1 MPYSIFIVNSAPGCS
16 LPDDS
21 SVISDVVT
29 NLKSFHATGGM
40 LKRRRLQRKQL
51 HGQKWQ
57 ELQRGISSFGIL
69 HAQVTQ
75 LRNLYTC
82 SVKKKKKA
90 PVLTINRKQSYK
102 KKENLWTHKA
112 TKEAG
117 IFLFTVSIFYTHI
130 FIQRLHAI
138 SIVSIQ
144 MAGRMLM
151 LLFSFGSLALHC

>member
-1 MPYSIFIVNSAPGCS
+1 MEKELKLYARVCFSSLLHQKSEGGDLFCSVSRKKMPYSIFIVNSAPGCS

-29 NLKSFHATGGM
+29 NLKSFHATGDM

-51 HGQKWQ
+51 RGQKWQ

-82 SVKKKKKA
+82 SVKKKKSTS
-90 PVLTINRKQSYK
+90 VD
-102 KKENLWTHKA
+102 HK
-112 TKEAG
+112 
-117 IFLFTVSIFYTHI
+117 
-130 FIQRLHAI
+130 
-138 SIVSIQ
+138 
-144 MAGRMLM
+144 
-151 LLFSFGSLALHC
+151 